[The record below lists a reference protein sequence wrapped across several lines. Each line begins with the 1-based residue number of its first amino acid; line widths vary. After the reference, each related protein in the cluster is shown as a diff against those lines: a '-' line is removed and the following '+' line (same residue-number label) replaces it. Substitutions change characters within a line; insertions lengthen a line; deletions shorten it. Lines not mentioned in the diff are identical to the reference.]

1 MDEKAGEGHIVLVG
15 VQQERSSLEDSIVVE
30 VCSVTVE
37 CCIAVANI
45 VEVHNRL
52 AYVARDVY

>member
-1 MDEKAGEGHIVLVG
+1 MDEKAAEGHIVLVG
-15 VQQERSSLEDSIVVE
+15 VQQERGGLEDGNVVE
-30 VCSVTVE
+30 VRIVAVV
-37 CCIAVANI
+37 CIAVADI